1 MLDKAIDLLAGAQAL
16 HGDGNDH
23 AAILLA
29 IHSGINSADAINE
42 FYGEPFSG
50 EHRKAP
56 DHLRQWDP
64 KRLSDAARQL
74 RHLVGMKATVAVP
87 PEAIYSSQHGGCHRD
102 SLTFGPD
109 CPRPDRIDDRHRDTP
124 AMKPALRISARCG
137 GSMQ

>member
-1 MLDKAIDLLAGAQAL
+1 MSFESAETMLDKAIDLLAGAQAL

-56 DHLRQWDP
+56 DRLRQWDP
-64 KRLSDAARQL
+64 ERLSDAARRL
-74 RHLVGMKATVAVP
+74 RHLIDMKATVAYRQKRYTAHNTVD
-87 PEAIYSSQHGGCHRD
+87 AIATASYVV
-102 SLTFGPD
+102 
-109 CPRPDRIDDRHRDTP
+109 RIAHIQIESTIDIETRLQWNP
-124 AMKPALRISARCG
+124 
-137 GSMQ
+137 